1 MEIPVVV
8 FPVFSVSLRLSTKS
22 LSCQQLYGENNER
35 KLWYDLSYLCE
46 TFLRSQLHCIYIYL
60 SEVVNL
66 TWWRFSP
73 KLHIVG
79 FSLFLLLFL
88 CGEFNVMKMWRFSP
102 KHVFWGVPFYCTC
115 EVSLPV
121 ESIFVLSCG
130 QVVQCDCSGFLLLFW
145 LFGVFI
151 IILIWNIFS
160 YYLWSMERWVKDG
173 YDSWKKHLLYILNSI
188 HDSFSVYTST
198 VAVAICVC
206 FFGCS
211 H

>member
-1 MEIPVVV
+1 MARTMKENCGMIYCIFVKH
-8 FPVFSVSLRLSTKS
+8 FSGLNYIV
-22 LSCQQLYGENNER
+22 
-35 KLWYDLSYLCE
+35 
-46 TFLRSQLHCIYIYL
+46 YIYL

-160 YYLWSMERWVKDG
+160 YYLWSMEHWVRMGTIHEKSTC
-173 YDSWKKHLLYILNSI
+173 YTFSTRYTIPFLYIRVLWLSL
-188 HDSFSVYTST
+188 SVFVSL
-198 VAVAICVC
+198 VAVIN
-206 FFGCS
+206 
-211 H
+211 